1 MKSSKIGL
9 SILAVMSIYSQI
21 NAESFSDAIVNGKV
35 SGEVAATYENRD
47 VEKQLTMWDN
57 YYSDT
62 NYSVGSL
69 ALKYE
74 TAQWYN
80 ISATAKFRGYATLF
94 EGGKNEKHYKG
105 YGDAAERFWETD
117 GKKNS
122 DLEELFLKYKLDN
135 FSLITG
141 RQAISTDWIN
151 KTHDAVRVGGTFGDT
166 TIDGIWSYKHG
177 RIYARDYRPMTE
189 TNDGRGVYK
198 LDITHKFNQY
208 LSASAYDFMAPDA
221 RDIYGGKLNFTLGDT
236 TLKTH
241 YAVNKDD
248 KDSQKDSSLIEA
260 VLSTTYE
267 GFTPYLGYVQIDKDA
282 GFTHMAGEIVNP
294 FEEGD
299 QIFLRGAQTY
309 YLGLKKTFGDLT
321 ANVLYGITKYDESND
336 YSGRSGDYKK
346 DELNLWLDYAI
357 NKDLTASLGYALTN
371 EDSEEKKNLATTDL
385 SQVNFTVVYKF
396 AQK

>member
-1 MKSSKIGL
+1 MKRSKIGL
-9 SILAVMSIYSQI
+9 SILAVASLYSGL
-21 NAESFSDAIVNGKV
+21 NAQSLSDAIVNGKV
-35 SGEVAATYENRD
+35 SGEVTATYENRD
-47 VEKQLTMWDN
+47 VKKELSMWDN

-80 ISATAKFRGYATLF
+80 LSATTKFRAYKTIF
-94 EGGKNEKHYKG
+94 EGGGGESHYMG
-105 YGDAAERFWETD
+105 TGDAAERFYET
-117 GKKNS
+117 GSNKNV
-122 DLEELFLKYKLDN
+122 DLEEIYLKYKIDN
-135 FSLITG
+135 FSMISG
-141 RQAISTDWIN
+141 RQAISTDWVN
-151 KTHDAVRVGGTFGDT
+151 KTHDAVRAGATFGDT
-166 TIDGIWSYKHG
+166 TVDAIWSYNHG
-177 RIYARDYRPMTE
+177 RIYSRDYRPMTKI
-189 TNDGRGVYK
+189 NDDKGVYK
-198 LDITHKFNQY
+198 LDITHKFNDY
-208 LSASAYDFMAPDA
+208 VSATVYDFIAPDV
-221 RDIYGGKLNFTLGDT
+221 RDIYGGKLKLTVGDT
-236 TLKTH
+236 TLNTH

-248 KDSQKDSSLIEA
+248 NDSQKDSSLMEA

-267 GFTPYLGYVQIDKDA
+267 GFTPYLGYVAIDKDA

-309 YLGLKKTFGDLT
+309 YLGLKKAFGDLT
-321 ANVLYGITKYDESND
+321 ANILYGITKYDESND
-336 YSGRSGDYKK
+336 YSGRSGDYDK

-371 EDSEEKKNLATTDL
+371 EDSVEKANLATTDL
-385 SQVNFTVVYKF
+385 SQVNFTLVYKF

>member
-9 SILAVMSIYSQI
+9 SILAVASLYSGL
-21 NAESFSDAIVNGKV
+21 NAQNLGDAISNGKIT
-35 SGEVAATYENRD
+35 GEVAATYEGRRVD
-47 VEKQLTMWDN
+47 KEIPMWKN

-74 TAQWYN
+74 TDQWYN
-80 ISATAKFRGYATLF
+80 LSAAAKFRGYATIF
-94 EGGKNEKHYKG
+94 EGGKGEEHYKG

-122 DLEELFLKYKLDN
+122 DLEEGYLKYKLNN
-135 FSLITG
+135 FSVIAG
-141 RQAISTDWIN
+141 RQAISTDWVN
-151 KTHDAVRVGGTFGDT
+151 KTHDAVRAGATFGDT
-166 TIDGIWSYKHG
+166 TVDAIWSYKHG
-177 RIYARDYRPMTE
+177 RIYARDYRPME
-189 TNDGRGVYK
+189 KINDDRGVYK
-198 LDITHKFNQY
+198 LDVTHKFNQY
-208 LSASAYDFMAPDA
+208 VSASVYDFMAPDA

-248 KDSQKDSSLIEA
+248 KDSQKDSSLMEA
-260 VLSTTYE
+260 VLSTTYK
-267 GFTPYLGYVQIDKDA
+267 GFTPYLGYVSIDKDA

-309 YLGLKKTFGDLT
+309 YLGLKKTFLDLT

-371 EDSEEKKNLATTDL
+371 EDSEERKNLATTDL

-396 AQK
+396 GQK